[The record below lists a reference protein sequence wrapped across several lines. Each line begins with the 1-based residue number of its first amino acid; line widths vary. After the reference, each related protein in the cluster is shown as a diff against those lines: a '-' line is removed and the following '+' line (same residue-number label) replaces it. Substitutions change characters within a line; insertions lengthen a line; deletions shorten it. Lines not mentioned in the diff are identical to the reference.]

1 LRKAA
6 AITAVMCITGIAPS
20 LAKGS
25 TGGEGANADYYTAAR
40 KAVCYYFGEYCSQ
53 AMQIVRCETGGTYY
67 PWAQNGQYLGIF
79 QMGSRERA
87 KYGHGSNVWAQAK
100 AAYAYFKDA
109 GWHPWLDFQP
119 AGCGG

>member
-6 AITAVMCITGIAPS
+6 AITAIACIAGFAAPES
-20 LAKGS
+20 KGS
-25 TGGEGANADYYTAAR
+25 TGGKRATADYYTSAR
-40 KAVCYYFGEYCSQ
+40 KAVCYYFGSNCAQ

-79 QMGSRERA
+79 QMGSNERA
-87 KYGHGSNVWAQAK
+87 KYGHGNNVWAQAK
-100 AAYAYFKDA
+100 AAYAYFRDA

-119 AGCGG
+119 AGC